1 MSKIRI
7 IDPLKCMS
15 CRYHFQM
22 GDSTILAWRCLYPVT
37 VSMFDCS
44 NRQVVGV

>member
-1 MSKIRI
+1 MSKIHI
-7 IDPLKCMS
+7 VDPLKCTR
-15 CRYHFQM
+15 CRYHLKL

-44 NRQVVGV
+44 NRQIVSV

>member
-1 MSKIRI
+1 MSRIHI
-7 IDPLKCMS
+7 IDPNKCTR
-15 CRYHFQM
+15 CRYLYRM

-44 NRQVVGV
+44 NRQVVSA